1 MLMSALSVKVAIKVS
16 VKVSVKVAVKV
27 VGLHKHGHDS
37 GD

>member
-1 MLMSALSVKVAIKVS
+1 MLMSALSVKVAI
-16 VKVSVKVAVKV
+16 KVSVKVAVKV